1 MIHQKIKN
9 LFNKESDFEI
19 GYEVAKQ
26 EFTSYYKDISINMG
40 DDLFNFRA
48 ELVEDYGEDYAKKTE
63 AFIEKSVILAEDMP
77 PYIIA
82 DPTQAALM
90 KKHQPT
96 DFRII
101 HFLKMMTDI
110 YSCWEEP
117 SKIGIAKAYCKFG
130 ILLLDENEPHYK
142 TYSKLFEGYK
152 KTIMER
158 EWNRD

>member
-1 MIHQKIKN
+1 MILQKIIN
-9 LFNKESDFEI
+9 LFNKESDYELGF
-19 GYEVAKQ
+19 EVAK
-26 EFTSYYKDISINMG
+26 EHYTAYYDVSINIAS
-40 DDLFNFRA
+40 DLYNFRA
-48 ELVEDYGEDYAKKTE
+48 ELEEEYGKEYAQQTE
-63 AFIEKSVILAEDMP
+63 AYIKRSVILAEDMP

-158 EWNRD
+158 EWDRN